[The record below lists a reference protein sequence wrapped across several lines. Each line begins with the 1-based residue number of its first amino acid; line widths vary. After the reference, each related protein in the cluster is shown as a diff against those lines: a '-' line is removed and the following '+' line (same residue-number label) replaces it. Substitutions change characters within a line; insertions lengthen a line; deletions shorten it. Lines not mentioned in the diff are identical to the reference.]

1 MKNISFLK
9 SLKTNLIILL
19 FFFAIVVNF
28 DFFKNV
34 FSIIKYEKDERLKK
48 TSFFCEK
55 DSQGFII
62 YLKKKYN
69 FQSNPEL
76 INNTISPLSDWIYF
90 DFKKT
95 ISKKKLILLNYE
107 ETQELDTQFINNEFI
122 INTAPPLVK
131 KIKGVKISLKKKLN
145 HDYSI
150 KLNVNEV
157 NFKNKNKLITKKLS
171 FKRMTLNKKIN
182 LDLDISDK
190 SKLNQYSIT
199 ISPLDIDLIN
209 NVSILV
215 ENKISLS
222 DYKIIDKKQ
231 NCYFLEKI

>member
-19 FFFAIVVNF
+19 FFFVIIVNF

-95 ISKKKLILLNYE
+95 TNKKKLILLNYE

-122 INTAPPLVK
+122 INTTPPLVK

-145 HDYSI
+145 NDYSI
-150 KLNVNEV
+150 KLNVNEI
-157 NFKNKNKLITKKLS
+157 NFKDKNKLITKKLS

-190 SKLNQYSIT
+190 SKLSQYSIT
-199 ISPLDIDLIN
+199 ISPLDIDFIN
-209 NVSILV
+209 DVSILV

>member
-28 DFFKNV
+28 DFFKNI

>member
-95 ISKKKLILLNYE
+95 ISKKLILLNYE

-131 KIKGVKISLKKKLN
+131 KIKESKISLKKN
-145 HDYSI
+145 
-150 KLNVNEV
+150 
-157 NFKNKNKLITKKLS
+157 
-171 FKRMTLNKKIN
+171 
-182 LDLDISDK
+182 
-190 SKLNQYSIT
+190 
-199 ISPLDIDLIN
+199 
-209 NVSILV
+209 
-215 ENKISLS
+215 
-222 DYKIIDKKQ
+222 
-231 NCYFLEKI
+231 

>member
-1 MKNISFLK
+1 MN
-9 SLKTNLIILL
+9 
-19 FFFAIVVNF
+19 
-28 DFFKNV
+28 
-34 FSIIKYEKDERLKK
+34 SINRY
-48 TSFFCEK
+48 
-55 DSQGFII
+55 
-62 YLKKKYN
+62 
-69 FQSNPEL
+69 
-76 INNTISPLSDWIYF
+76 
-90 DFKKT
+90 
-95 ISKKKLILLNYE
+95 
-107 ETQELDTQFINNEFI
+107 NEFI

>member
-19 FFFAIVVNF
+19 FFFVIIVNF

-95 ISKKKLILLNYE
+95 TNKKKLILLNYE

-122 INTAPPLVK
+122 INTTPPLVK

-145 HDYSI
+145 NDYSI
-150 KLNVNEV
+150 KLNVNEI
-157 NFKNKNKLITKKLS
+157 NFKDKNKLITKKLS

-190 SKLNQYSIT
+190 SKLSQYSIT
-199 ISPLDIDLIN
+199 ISPLDIDFIN
-209 NVSILV
+209 DVSILV

-222 DYKIIDKKQ
+222 DYKIIDRKQ

>member
-1 MKNISFLK
+1 MKNIYFSKSF
-9 SLKTNLIILL
+9 KTNFIILL
-19 FFFAIVVNF
+19 FFFVILMNF

-34 FSIIKYEKDERLKK
+34 FSIIKYEKNERLKK
-48 TSFFCEK
+48 TSYFCEK

-76 INNTISPLSDWIYF
+76 VNNTISPLSDWIYF

-95 ISKKKLILLNYE
+95 TNKKKLILLNYE
-107 ETQELDTQFINNEFI
+107 EIQDLDTQFINNEFVL
-122 INTAPPLVK
+122 NATPPLVK
-131 KIKGVKISLKKKLN
+131 KIKGVKISLKKKL
-145 HDYSI
+145 DYDYPI
-150 KLNVNEV
+150 KLNINEI
-157 NFKNKNKLITKKLS
+157 NFKDRNKLITRKFS
-171 FKRMTLNKKIN
+171 FKKMTLNKEIN

-190 SKLNQYSIT
+190 SKLNQYSIS

-209 NVSILV
+209 DVNILV
-215 ENKISLS
+215 ENKISLN

>member
-1 MKNISFLK
+1 MKNIFFLK
-9 SLKTNLIILL
+9 SLRTNFVILL
-19 FFFAIVVNF
+19 FFFVILANF

-34 FSIIKYEKDERLKK
+34 FSIIKYEKNERLKK

-69 FQSNPEL
+69 FQTNPEL

-90 DFKKT
+90 DFKK
-95 ISKKKLILLNYE
+95 IKNKKKLILLNYE
-107 ETQELDTQFINNEFI
+107 EIQELDTQFINNEFI
-122 INTAPPLVK
+122 INLTPPLVK
-131 KIKGVKISLKKKLN
+131 KIKAVKISLRKRLN
-145 HDYSI
+145 QDYPI
-150 KLNVNEV
+150 KLNINEI
-157 NFKNKNKLITKKLS
+157 NFKDKNKLITKKFS
-171 FKRMTLNKKIN
+171 FKKMTLKKEIN

-190 SKLNQYSIT
+190 SKLNQYSIV

-209 NVSILV
+209 DVSILV
-215 ENKISLS
+215 ENKIILN

>member
-19 FFFAIVVNF
+19 FFFVIIVNF

-62 YLKKKYN
+62 YLKKQYN

-95 ISKKKLILLNYE
+95 TNKKKLILLNYE

-122 INTAPPLVK
+122 INTTPPLVK

-145 HDYSI
+145 NDYSI
-150 KLNVNEV
+150 KLNVNEI
-157 NFKNKNKLITKKLS
+157 NFKDKNKLITKKLS

-199 ISPLDIDLIN
+199 ISPLDIDFIN
-209 NVSILV
+209 DVSILV

>member
-19 FFFAIVVNF
+19 FFFVIIVNF

-95 ISKKKLILLNYE
+95 TNKKKLILLNYE

-122 INTAPPLVK
+122 INTTPPLVK

-145 HDYSI
+145 NDYSI
-150 KLNVNEV
+150 KLNVNEI
-157 NFKNKNKLITKKLS
+157 NFKDKNKLITKKLS

-199 ISPLDIDLIN
+199 ISPLDIDFIN
-209 NVSILV
+209 DVSILV

>member
-1 MKNISFLK
+1 MKNIYFLK
-9 SLKTNLIILL
+9 SLKTNFIILL
-19 FFFAIVVNF
+19 FFFVILINF

-34 FSIIKYEKDERLKK
+34 FSIIKYEKNERLKK
-48 TSFFCEK
+48 TSYFCEK

-76 INNTISPLSDWIYF
+76 VNNTISPLSDWIYF

-95 ISKKKLILLNYE
+95 TNKKKLILLNYE
-107 ETQELDTQFINNEFI
+107 EIQDLDTQFINNEFI
-122 INTAPPLVK
+122 LNATPPLVK
-131 KIKGVKISLKKKLN
+131 KIKGVKISLKKKL
-145 HDYSI
+145 DYDYPI
-150 KLNVNEV
+150 KLNINEI
-157 NFKNKNKLITKKLS
+157 NFKDRNKLITRKFS
-171 FKRMTLNKKIN
+171 FKKMTLNKEIN

-190 SKLNQYSIT
+190 SKLNQYSIS

-209 NVSILV
+209 DVNILV
-215 ENKISLS
+215 ENKISLN